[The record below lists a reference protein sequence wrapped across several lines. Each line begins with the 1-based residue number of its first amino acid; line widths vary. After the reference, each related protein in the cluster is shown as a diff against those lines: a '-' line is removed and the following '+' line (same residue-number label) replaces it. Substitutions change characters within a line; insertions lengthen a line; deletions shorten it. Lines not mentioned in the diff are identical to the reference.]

1 MKSVGSKLSRRSF
14 LVGTAGV
21 VSAATLIR
29 VSRAAGRSNSVTM
42 TSFGG
47 SYQDAH
53 VKAVIEPFT
62 KETGIKVDFVPA
74 LQLDKVKAMQLT
86 GNVDVDVFLN
96 TDVSAA
102 SGSKQG
108 FWEKLDPALFDLKDL
123 EIPPATDHVTFEVA
137 GNCITWDP
145 KKFGDGKH
153 PKNCAEFFD
162 LQRFPGRRA
171 LRGTVLLGTL
181 EIALLADGVA
191 PKDIYPLDLDR
202 AFKSLS
208 RIKSHLIW
216 SATPPQDI
224 SLVQG
229 GEVDFGFAGNN
240 RILATNRPG
249 GGTPLAISFE
259 QTINLG
265 DALAIL
271 KGAPN
276 KENAIRLLVYYM
288 RPEVQARLFDL
299 LGTIPVSKKASTML
313 SPEIRK
319 WQPDLNS
326 PNNVMVNRTY
336 WAENFESVN
345 LRFQEWKMS

>member
-1 MKSVGSKLSRRSF
+1 MKSNGSEVSRRSF
-14 LVGTAGV
+14 LVGAAGV
-21 VSAATLIR
+21 ISAPTVLAATGAKSKSI
-29 VSRAAGRSNSVTM
+29 TM
-42 TSFGG
+42 ANGGG
-47 SYQDAH
+47 SYQDAQ

-62 KETGIKVDFVPA
+62 KETGINVEFVPI

-86 GNVDVDVFLN
+86 GNIDVDIFLN
-96 TDVSAA
+96 TDVNTA

-108 FWEKLDPALFDLKDL
+108 FWEKLDPALFDLNDL
-123 EIPPATDHVTFEVA
+123 EISPATDYVTFEVA

-162 LQRFPGRRA
+162 LQNFPGRRA
-171 LRGTVLLGTL
+171 MRGTVVMGAL

-191 PKDIYPLDLDR
+191 PKDVYPLDLDR
-202 AFKSLS
+202 AFRSLS
-208 RIKSHLIW
+208 RIRSHLVW

-224 SLVQG
+224 SLVQS
-229 GEVDFGFAGNN
+229 GEIDFGFAGNN

-259 QTINLG
+259 QNINLG

-276 KENAIRLLVYYM
+276 KENAMKLLAYYM
-288 RPEVQARLFDL
+288 RPEVQARLFEL
-299 LGTIPVSKKASTML
+299 LGTCPVSKKASTML

-319 WQPDLNS
+319 WQPDLNN
-326 PNNVMVNRTY
+326 PNNVMVNSTY

-345 LRFQEWKMS
+345 RRFQEWRMS